1 MKEFEVKKIKDCKN
15 IIGQKP
21 SNGDYTLLID
31 EPTKFVKDGKIVM
44 IYDKLEDSYLV
55 QAKEI
60 AKSTNVNKSR
70 RQASGIPTMSSVF
83 GAVSKNGVR
92 NYRCSG
98 AVRNKLEKQ
107 NFKKITTLARLIAQK
122 YKECMPSNYEADV
135 KNVLNSVE
143 SDYIFDGLPFSTFNA
158 NVNQI
163 IKYHIDRG
171 NVNGVMSNVLISRQ
185 GVSGGE
191 LVFPEYGFALSQK
204 DGYYSVFDGQSE
216 IHGVAECKFVSSDA
230 YRCSFVFYTLE
241 QMKHCK
247 PYLEE
252 IEQEK
257 IVYTQKN
264 KNRSKTFGMS
274 KSDFSRGKYN
284 DQN

>member
-1 MKEFEVKKIKDCKN
+1 MREFEVKKIKDCKHF
-15 IIGQKP
+15 IGKKP
-21 SNGDYTLLID
+21 TKKDYNFLID
-31 EPTKFVKDGKIVM
+31 EPTKFLKDGEIVM
-44 IYDKLEDSYLV
+44 IYDKLEGSCLKT
-55 QAKEI
+55 AKEI

-70 RQASGIPTMSSVF
+70 RQSSGIPTMSSVF

-98 AVRNKLEKQ
+98 AVRNKLEKN
-107 NFKKITTLARLIAQK
+107 NFKKITNLAKTIAKK
-122 YKECMPSNYEADV
+122 YKECMPCNYNDDV
-135 KNVLNSVE
+135 KKVLNSVE
-143 SDYIFDGLPFSTFNA
+143 SDYLFQGLPFSTFNA

-257 IVYTQKN
+257 MVYTQKN

-274 KSDFSRGKYN
+274 KSDFSSGKYK
-284 DQN
+284 